1 MDLLLGVLVAPESA
15 VAIIGAITALVV
27 ALTAM
32 LVQLGKL
39 RQEVNGRL
47 TQLIAEA
54 TDAARK
60 QGELEGRDFMHKLL
74 RDGHPPLRGNDP

>member
-1 MDLLLGVLVAPESA
+1 MTPETIIA
-15 VAIIGAITALVV
+15 VIGAITALVV
-27 ALTAM
+27 AVTAM

-60 QGELEGRDFMHKLL
+60 DGELAGRDFMHRLL
-74 RDGHPPLRGNDP
+74 RDGPDPPAGTSA

>member
-1 MDLLLGVLVAPESA
+1 MIETSTMTPETII
-15 VAIIGAITALVV
+15 AIIGAITALIV

-47 TQLIAEA
+47 TQLISESTA
-54 TDAARK
+54 AARK
-60 QGELEGRDFMHKLL
+60 EGELAGRDFMHRLL
-74 RDGHPPLRGNDP
+74 RDGAEPTS